1 MKQNLSGS
9 TKQSIDILR
18 GKIKPNTFDKFYCFE
33 ADYLRDSL
41 DIPLG
46 SNCCFTHF
54 VGYPKKDN
62 KNYPIFPY
70 QIELLENIELH
81 RRIAVLKSRGIG
93 ISELMLRWILFKVMS
108 ENYKDSQVIIV
119 TGARI
124 ELAENLIKRAKQIL
138 NIYSIKDTKKT
149 TLELN
154 GCTIEAFPS
163 FHSDAMRGLPNVK
176 IILSDESD
184 FFPKGQIENVQAVID
199 GYIAKNNPYSV
210 LVSTPNLPNGL
221 MQNLFRDPLSLY
233 RKIPLNYKIG
243 LGLIYSQKEIDIAK
257 QSPHF
262 EREMNL
268 KFGYGIGDIFPSELL
283 KSVIEDYD
291 LALRDG
297 QKILCVDPAFGSSK
311 FAIIG
316 MEKINDIIYVKEA
329 LQFSRPSPSAMLDLV
344 TMKSKEYGNYCLVD
358 SAHSGLIRDLNS
370 RGIYASAVNFRMEL
384 SNMTTESSQ
393 CVKEKKIRIHK
404 GFTDLLSQLR
414 AVRYNDRGHPD
425 KTELS
430 FDLGECLLM
439 GCNYFR
445 SSNVKI
451 VSVPLGNQHNSFTK
465 SNLEFICNSCKLDNH
480 SNSSHVMWVQDEE
493 DLRTVACRCEK
504 CLIG

>member
-1 MKQNLSGS
+1 MIKKSQGS
-9 TKQSIDILR
+9 TRETVDILK
-18 GKIKPNTFDKFYCFE
+18 GKDTCNTFTEFYCFHNQ
-33 ADYLRDSL
+33 YLKDPL
-41 DIPLG
+41 DIPVG

-62 KNYPIFPY
+62 RNYPIFPY
-70 QIELLENIELH
+70 QIELLEQIEKH

-108 ENYKDSQVIIV
+108 EDYRDSQVIIV

-138 NIYSIKDTKKT
+138 NIYHTKDTKKT

-199 GYIAKNNPYSV
+199 GYIAKSNPYSV

-221 MQNLFRDPLSLY
+221 MENLFKDPLSLY

-243 LGLIYSQKEIDIAK
+243 LGLIYSEKEIEIAK

-268 KFGYGIGDIFPSELL
+268 QFGYGIGDIFPNELL
-283 KSVIEDYD
+283 KGIVEDYD
-291 LALRDG
+291 LTLKHG

-316 MEKINDIIYVKEA
+316 MEKINDIIYIKEA

-344 TMKSKEYGNYCLVD
+344 SKKSMEYGNYCLVD
-358 SAHSGLIRDLNS
+358 SAHSGLIRDLMS
-370 RGIYASAVNFRMEL
+370 KGIYASAVNFRMEL
-384 SNMTTESSQ
+384 SNMTTEASQ

-404 GFTDLLSQLR
+404 GFTDLLAQLR

-430 FDLGECLLM
+430 FDLGDCLLM
-439 GCNYFR
+439 GCNYYR
-445 SSNVKI
+445 TSKVRI
-451 VSVPLGNQHNSFTK
+451 ISVETNSPFAI
-465 SNLEFICNSCKLDNH
+465 SHQEYVCNDCQSGTH
-480 SNSSHVMWVQDEE
+480 ANSSHSMWVE
-493 DLRTVACRCEK
+493 DDRIITCKCGK
-504 CLIG
+504 CLS